1 MKIVITALW
10 HDIENNTKLST
21 LYIKTR
27 YKMYSSVLRCI
38 LQDGKQDVFYS
49 INTTDDF
56 YLNTR
61 VLLKVLLL
69 IYYSRTYLLMNL
81 L

>member
-1 MKIVITALW
+1 
-10 HDIENNTKLST
+10 
-21 LYIKTR
+21 
-27 YKMYSSVLRCI
+27 MYSSVLRCI